1 MQRSNM
7 SLSIPTFQAADHTEW
22 ETSFNQILNR
32 TKNNLNRINQRYA
45 PSPMMDNP
53 IIADLPF
60 TSNSIN
66 NMNSMNAIN
75 NENIQLNNNQ
85 RTSLLEKKFTTA
97 MSDTS
102 SYLKPKMNYIDTSL
116 YERVARLEENQRSSD
131 SSIIHRIT
139 QLEKSLES
147 INHIIDKTN
156 IDMKDNNRNV
166 LQLQSR
172 LNTMNGLMELLQ
184 NDNESKRLVITKM
197 DSWSRQGE
205 IWREEIDGKI
215 EIISK
220 QLKSFDRT
228 RVEQRDLIS
237 EYVTKYDLDML
248 KDRMS
253 VITQQTVAA
262 SLSAWHDKMES
273 SVREVERQVALL
285 RIGRT
290 SSNSSNSSSSRNQR
304 VTAATASTNV
314 TNHNGNDGNND
325 NSNNNNDNMSS
336 NNNNNGGVHYD
347 EDALLTPEEVQIA
360 LSTPLPSELLLKGT
374 VAHEVLQMESKLEEK
389 LQIRL
394 HLYIQNEL
402 NQSSNKLN
410 TNLNQKLYSLCT
422 EMGIEYDSTTAA
434 ATYDESESYVPRDS
448 NFITAAADSKES
460 SSSVTSYNKYSG
472 YASKSVQN
480 GHNNNSSSSSNL
492 YDINE
497 QNAKRA
503 RENYRIRLL
512 QSKQ

>member
-1 MQRSNM
+1 M

-45 PSPMMDNP
+45 PSPMIENP
-53 IIADLPF
+53 IISNLPF

-66 NMNSMNAIN
+66 NINSMNTIN
-75 NENIQLNNNQ
+75 NENMQLNNNQ
-85 RTSLLEKKFTTA
+85 RTSLLEKKFTSA

-147 INHIIDKTN
+147 INNTIDKSN
-156 IDMKDNNRNV
+156 IEMKDINRNV

-172 LNTMNGLMELLQ
+172 LNTTNGLMELLQ

-197 DSWSRQGE
+197 ESWSRQGE
-205 IWREEIDGKI
+205 IWREEVDGKI

-220 QLKSFDRT
+220 QMKSLDRT

-237 EYVTKYDLDML
+237 DYVTRYDLDTL

-273 SVREVERQVALL
+273 SLREVERQVALL

-290 SSNSSNSSSSRNQR
+290 NSSSSSRNQR
-304 VTAATASTNV
+304 VTTASTSNDSTTV
-314 TNHNGNDGNND
+314 TNHDVRDD
-325 NSNNNNDNMSS
+325 NYKSNNNDSS
-336 NNNNNGGVHYD
+336 GGVHYD
-347 EDALLTPEEVQIA
+347 EDALMTPEEVQIA

-389 LQIRL
+389 LQCRL
-394 HLYIQNEL
+394 NLYIQNEF

-410 TNLNQKLYSLCT
+410 TNLNQKLYSLCA

-434 ATYDESESYVPRDS
+434 AYDESESFLPRDS
-448 NFITAAADSKES
+448 NFVTAAADSKES
-460 SSSVTSYNKYSG
+460 SSSTMSNYKYSG
-472 YASKSVQN
+472 YAASKSVMT
-480 GHNNNSSSSSNL
+480 GYSSSNSNK
-492 YDINE
+492 YDVNE
-497 QNAKRA
+497 HNAKRA

-512 QSKQ
+512 ESKQ

>member
-1 MQRSNM
+1 M

-45 PSPMMDNP
+45 PSPMIENP
-53 IIADLPF
+53 IISNLPF

-66 NMNSMNAIN
+66 NINSMNTIN
-75 NENIQLNNNQ
+75 NENMQLNNNQ
-85 RTSLLEKKFTTA
+85 RTSLLEKKFTSA

-147 INHIIDKTN
+147 INNTIDKSN
-156 IDMKDNNRNV
+156 IEMKDINRNV

-172 LNTMNGLMELLQ
+172 LNTTNGLMELLQ

-197 DSWSRQGE
+197 ESWSRQGE
-205 IWREEIDGKI
+205 IWREEVDGKI

-220 QLKSFDRT
+220 QMKSLDRT

-237 EYVTKYDLDML
+237 DYVTRYDLDTL

-273 SVREVERQVALL
+273 SLREVERQVALL

-290 SSNSSNSSSSRNQR
+290 NSSSSRNQR
-304 VTAATASTNV
+304 VTTASTSNDSTSV
-314 TNHNGNDGNND
+314 TNHDVRDDNY
-325 NSNNNNDNMSS
+325 NSNNNDSS
-336 NNNNNGGVHYD
+336 GGVHYD
-347 EDALLTPEEVQIA
+347 EDALMTPEEVQIA

-389 LQIRL
+389 LQCRL
-394 HLYIQNEL
+394 NLYIQNEF

-410 TNLNQKLYSLCT
+410 TNLNQKLYSLCA

-434 ATYDESESYVPRDS
+434 AYDESESFLPRDS

-460 SSSVTSYNKYSG
+460 SSSTMSNYKYSG
-472 YASKSVQN
+472 YAASKSVMT
-480 GHNNNSSSSSNL
+480 GYSSSNNNK
-492 YDINE
+492 YDVNE
-497 QNAKRA
+497 HNAKRA

-512 QSKQ
+512 ESKQ